1 MQYSVPQFVEIED
14 KIIAFLT
21 LKQFLIL
28 LGGGLVTF
36 LLWSIFGASIIFFLL
51 TLPTIGFF
59 ALLAFGKFNGRPLL
73 ANAPHLVNFFLKPRV
88 RIFHRSS
95 DAKILSIVKKQ
106 PARLPAPEGLTAD
119 GGQVSSRLKRLAY
132 LLDQKTAEEER
143 LIHSGKMP
151 QRWLNQI

>member
-28 LGGGLVTF
+28 LGGGLVIF

-73 ANAPHLVNFFLKPRV
+73 ANAPHLVSFFLKPRV
-88 RIFHRSS
+88 RIFHRIS
-95 DAKILSIVKKQ
+95 DLKTLSIVKKQ
-106 PARLPAPEGLTAD
+106 EPVASAALPEQP
-119 GGQVSSRLKRLAY
+119 VSSRLKRLAY

-143 LIHSGKMP
+143 LIHSGKLP
-151 QRWLNQI
+151 QKWLNQI

>member
-28 LGGGLVTF
+28 LGGGLVIF
-36 LLWSIFGASIIFFLL
+36 LFWSIFGASIIFFLL

-73 ANAPHLVNFFLKPRV
+73 ANAPYLVNFFLKPRV
-88 RIFHRSS
+88 RIFHRIS
-95 DAKILSIVKKQ
+95 DLSTLPIMKK
-106 PARLPAPEGLTAD
+106 PEPAPAAASPEVP
-119 GGQVSSRLKRLAY
+119 VSSRLKRLAY

-143 LIHSGKMP
+143 LIHSGKLP
-151 QRWLNQI
+151 QKWLNQI